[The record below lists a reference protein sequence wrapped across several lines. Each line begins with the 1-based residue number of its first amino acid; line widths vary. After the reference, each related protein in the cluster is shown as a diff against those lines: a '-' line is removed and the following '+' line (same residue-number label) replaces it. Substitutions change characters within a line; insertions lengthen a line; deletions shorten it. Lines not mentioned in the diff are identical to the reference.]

1 VVTPSILSS
10 STRGPDV
17 DLSSNKRFEEAFK
30 DSKDELVIR
39 KRLFDSDEDVEHETE
54 AMVMCLLSLKDLPFL
69 FFLSF
74 PGNNF

>member
-1 VVTPSILSS
+1 MVTPSIPSS
-10 STRGPDV
+10 STHGPDV
-17 DLSSNKRFEEAFK
+17 DLSSNKRSEEAFK

-39 KRLFDSDEDVEHETE
+39 KRLFDSDEDVKHETE